1 MFKPNCETVSMDPK
15 WIYVNK
21 ENDIL
26 KISSELEKETSI
38 YQWELNDGTWQFN
51 IAIVG
56 DNRYRPLISKTW
68 FVYTHIHIIH
78 TR

>member
-1 MFKPNCETVSMDPK
+1 MDPK

-38 YQWELNDGTWQFN
+38 YQWELNDGTWRFN

-56 DNRYRPLISKTW
+56 DNRYRPLISTTW